1 MSSLRRLL
9 LTLFPAPRRPVRRG
23 DIVSLAVFFVLFA
36 ATCFGLDYWGVL
48 LFARPWALSLAV
60 LGAWVW
66 WLHVAGYAGLPRVRG
81 HVACWTRLVLLALLV
96 MVLAEPRSVRSK
108 DVVSAMFLVDVSDSV
123 RGDSVDAATR
133 YVVESA
139 ALKPTTDEIGLLI
152 FGKTPA
158 VEQPPRMNYIV
169 EALNSVL
176 DRGATNVEQAMSLA
190 AAMLPDANQGR
201 LVVISDGA
209 QTEGNLSRV
218 LDDLKSRGIA
228 VDVLPVDYSYDAE
241 VWLERLDLPQ
251 QVKIG
256 ETYEAAIVLSSLQA
270 GEGKLVLRENG
281 EVIAEQTVQFQP
293 GKNRYTVP
301 ITLRAAGYYEYT
313 ATLEVDRATDSLS
326 QNNTVLGYIFVEGE
340 GQVLLVVDSAGDR
353 RDWEKLEQTL
363 REAERAV
370 KVMPAYEFP
379 GDTAALMPYD
389 CIIFCNVPYD
399 AFDFEQLAG
408 LKDAVYNVGI
418 GFLMVGGANSFGP
431 GGWHK
436 TVVEEILPVTM
447 DISNKKVLPKGALAI
462 ILHTCEFPE
471 GNTWAKEIT
480 KRAIKVLSAQDEAG
494 VLAFTDK
501 GEDWIFPLTPV
512 SDYEKFVPLIDG
524 AFIGDMPSFQT
535 TMQLGLNG
543 LLKSDAA
550 TKHMII
556 ISDGDPAPAPPN
568 LLQQFVDNQISV
580 STVAVFP
587 HGGME
592 QQSLQ
597 LIANSTGGR
606 YYFVDDNPERLPAI
620 FIKESKTLKRSMIQN
635 KTITPRLGFPSPVL
649 KGLDSIPDLKG
660 YVLTNAKPS
669 PAMSVLLAPPD
680 EQDPTQEDPLL
691 AIWQHGLGKTAA
703 FTSDLSPNWAGD
715 WQDWEHYQAFVK
727 QLLIDISRVRKAGA
741 LRMSTYTTGG
751 EAVIVAED
759 FHSEESFLE
768 VTAKLA
774 GPGGKSEIV
783 RLKQVSP
790 RRYQASVPLWG
801 HGRYHAVAQA
811 KGSGRDEQ
819 AFGGFIVSY
828 SPEYLRFR
836 SNRQILSEI
845 ADRTGGRLLT
855 GDAKTDDVFHAG
867 RQVKRT
873 TRPVFDWFLIALACL
888 VPLDVAIRR
897 VQIDWSAIANLF
909 RRRTGPAT
917 ATTGALLQRKQQ
929 VQSTLTGRREERPLP
944 PPTAP
949 PKPIAPR
956 VPTTPAAAAPPPP
969 TAQQP
974 AQPGEAMSTTER
986 LLRLKKQ
993 REENKDEPNS

>member
-1 MSSLRRLL
+1 MSRLRRLL
-9 LTLFPAPRRPVRRG
+9 LTLFPAPRKPVRWI
-23 DIVSLAVFFVLFA
+23 DALPLAIYFGLFA
-36 ATCFGLDYWGVL
+36 AMCVGLEWGGWL
-48 LFARPWALSLAV
+48 LFARPMALGLAV
-60 LGAWVW
+60 FAAWIW
-66 WLHVAGYAGLPRVRG
+66 WLHVAGYAGLPRIRAG
-81 HVACWTRLVLLALLV
+81 VAFWTRLALFSLMV
-96 MVLAEPRSVRSK
+96 MVLAEPRSVRTR

-123 RGDSVDAATR
+123 RGDSVDAAMR
-133 YVVESA
+133 YVAESA
-139 ALKPTTDEIGLLI
+139 GLKPTADEVGLLI

-169 EALNSVL
+169 EAINSLL

-190 AAMLPDANQGR
+190 AAMLPDDNQGR

-251 QVKIG
+251 QVKLG
-256 ETYEAAIVLSSLQA
+256 ETYEAAMVVSSLKS
-270 GEGKLVLRENG
+270 GEGKLTLRENG
-281 EVIAEQTVQFQP
+281 DVIAEQTVQFQA

-301 ITLRAAGYYEYT
+301 LTLRAAGYYEYT
-313 ATLEVDRATDSLS
+313 ATIEVDRDLDSLT

-340 GQVLLVVDSAGDR
+340 GQVLLVYDPAGDR
-353 RDWEKLEQTL
+353 RDWESLQETL
-363 REAERAV
+363 QKAERAV
-370 KVMPAYEFP
+370 KAIPAYDFP

-389 CIIFCNVPYD
+389 CIIFCNVPFD
-399 AFDFEQLAG
+399 AFDFGQLDG
-408 LKDAVYNVGI
+408 LRDAVYNVGI
-418 GFLMVGGANSFGP
+418 GFLMVGGNQSFGP

-436 TVVEEILPVTM
+436 SVVEEILPVTM
-447 DISNKKVLPKGALAI
+447 DINNKKVLPKGALAI

-471 GNTWAKEIT
+471 GNTWAKRIT
-480 KRAIKVLSAQDEAG
+480 KQAIKVLSAQDEAG
-494 VLAFTDK
+494 VLAYTDK

-512 SDYEKFVPLIDG
+512 SEYEKIVPLIDG
-524 AFIGDMPSFQT
+524 AFVGDMPSFQT

-556 ISDGDPAPAPPN
+556 ISDGDPSPAPPN
-568 LLQQFVDNQISV
+568 LLQQFIDNQISV

-597 LIANSTGGR
+597 LIANTTGGR
-606 YYFVDDNPERLPAI
+606 YYFVNDNPDVLPAI

-649 KGLDSIPDLKG
+649 KGIDELPDLKG

-669 PAMSVLLAPPD
+669 PAMTLMLAPPD
-680 EQDPTQEDPLL
+680 EQDPTQEDPIL

-703 FTSDLSPNWAGD
+703 FTSDLSPNWAGQ

-727 QLLIDISRVRKAGA
+727 QLMIDISRVRRSGA
-741 LRMSTYTTGG
+741 LRLSTYTSGG

-759 FHSEESFLE
+759 FHSDETFLE

-790 RRYQASVPLWG
+790 RRYQANVPLWG
-801 HGRYHAVAQA
+801 HGRYHVVAQA
-811 KGSGRDEQ
+811 KGDGREEQ

-836 SNRQILSEI
+836 SNRQTLSEI
-845 ADRTGGRLLT
+845 AERTGGRTLT
-855 GDAKTDDVFHAG
+855 GNAKNDDVYHAG

-888 VPLDVAIRR
+888 LPVDVAFRR
-897 VQIDWSAIANLF
+897 VQLDWSAMTSVF
-909 RRRTGPAT
+909 RRRTGPTT

-929 VQSTLTGRREERPLP
+929 VQSTLTGRKEDRPLP
-944 PPTAP
+944 PPSSM
-949 PKPIAPR
+949 PKPITPR
-956 VPTTPAAAAPPPP
+956 PAASPTASAPPPP
-969 TAQQP
+969 SQP
-974 AQPGEAMSTTER
+974 PTGGDQPMSTTER

-993 REENKDEPNS
+993 REDDKPPS